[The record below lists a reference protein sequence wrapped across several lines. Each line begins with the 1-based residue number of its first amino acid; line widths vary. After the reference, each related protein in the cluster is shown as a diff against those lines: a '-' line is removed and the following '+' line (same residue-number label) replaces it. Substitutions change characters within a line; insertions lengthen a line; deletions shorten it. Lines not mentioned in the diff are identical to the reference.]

1 MSIGRPS
8 IKPKWLAVH
17 IPPTHYGVIFF
28 HHITSLYYIYFIV
41 YSPFFL
47 LFSPST
53 SYQHPQ
59 IDRPNSFSIFSTY
72 TNSLLAKKKEKNK
85 KKSTHP
91 KGLLSKVQCSFSS
104 TPQDSKEDGTPKV
117 KEFEIK
123 KKKMY
128 KKIVQHIRLYLSCCM
143 NCTN

>member
-17 IPPTHYGVIFF
+17 IPTTHYMGLFF
-28 HHITSLYYIYFIV
+28 FCFTTSHHITLLYLFYSLF
-41 YSPFFL
+41 SFFL
-47 LFSPST
+47 LFLPST

-59 IDRPNSFSIFSTY
+59 IDRSNSFYIFSTY
-72 TNSLLAKKKEKNK
+72 TNSLLAKKMGK
-85 KKSTHP
+85 KRKFTHP

-117 KEFEIK
+117 KEVEIQKKFHNTSDCIFEF
-123 KKKMY
+123 
-128 KKIVQHIRLYLSCCM
+128 VA
-143 NCTN
+143 